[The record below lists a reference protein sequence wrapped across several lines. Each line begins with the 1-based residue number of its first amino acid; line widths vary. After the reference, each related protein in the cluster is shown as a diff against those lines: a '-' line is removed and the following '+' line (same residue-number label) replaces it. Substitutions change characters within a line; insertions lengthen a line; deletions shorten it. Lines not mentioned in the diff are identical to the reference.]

1 MITSASENHMWRRFY
16 VFVLVTALSA
26 IVAVAGVIAAQVR
39 VDVRLVNVVATVT
52 DSHGRYIP
60 NLTADDF
67 ILEEDGAVQEISH
80 FSQDQNVPVSVGI
93 LLDTSGSMDRKIRTA
108 VESVDRFIRRIHQDD
123 EIFLMTF
130 SGQTVLRQDF
140 TDDREKLS
148 QALRHITPTGG
159 TALYD
164 ALGEGLSRL
173 RSARHNKRAL
183 LVITDGQDTAS
194 VTKLDHVLQSIRA
207 SEVLVYPIGISP
219 LTYAMNG
226 NPGTIEV
233 AISAFLRPKTTS
245 QSDDVDLKVIRAL
258 SESSGGRAFLLAE
271 SLTGRGGQIE
281 KVLDS
286 IAEELRS
293 QYTLGFYPAKP
304 DDGRFHQ
311 ISVRVRSGESV
322 RARRGYTA
330 TSS

>member
-1 MITSASENHMWRRFY
+1 MGRRLH
-16 VFVLVTALSA
+16 VFVVAAVLA
-26 IVAVAGVIAAQVR
+26 IVAIAVVIAAQVR

-52 DSHGRYIP
+52 DSHGRYVP
-60 NLTADDF
+60 NLSADDF
-67 ILEEDGAVQEISH
+67 TLEEDGAQQEISH

-108 VESVDRFIRRIHQDD
+108 VEAVDRFIRRIHADD
-123 EIFLMTF
+123 EIFLVTF

-164 ALGEGLSRL
+164 ALGEGLGKL
-173 RSARHNKRAL
+173 RSARHSKRAL

-194 VTKLDHVLQSIRA
+194 VTKLDQVLHSIRA
-207 SEVLVYPIGISP
+207 SELLVYPIGISP
-219 LTYAMNG
+219 LTYAENG
-226 NPGTIEV
+226 QPRAIDIP
-233 AISAFLRPKTTS
+233 ISAFLPSKAGS
-245 QSDDVDLKVIRAL
+245 QSRRDDVDLNVLRAL
-258 SESSGGRAFLLAE
+258 AESSGGRAFLLAE
-271 SLTGRGGQIE
+271 SLSGRGSQIE
-281 KVLDS
+281 KVLDT

-311 ISVRVRSGESV
+311 IHVRVRSGDTV
-322 RARRGYTA
+322 RARRGYVA